1 MIVLLVILTY
11 PAYFLTEMTATI
23 TSKGQIT
30 IPLAIR
36 KHLRLQPGDVLDFD
50 EKASFLKARRIIDE
64 SRARKAL
71 GCARERM
78 KGKTV
83 AEWLTWM
90 RGPVDRAHATRR
102 R

>member
-1 MIVLLVILTY
+1 
-11 PAYFLTEMTATI
+11 MTATI

-36 KHLRLQPGDVLDFD
+36 KHLRLKPGDVLNFD
-50 EKASFLKARRIIDE
+50 EKASFLKAWRVIDE
-64 SRARKAL
+64 TKARAVL

-83 AEWLTWM
+83 DQWLEWV
-90 RGPVDRAHATRR
+90 RGPVQLPRNAARR

>member
-1 MIVLLVILTY
+1 
-11 PAYFLTEMTATI
+11 MTATI

-36 KHLRLQPGDVLDFD
+36 KHLRLKPGDVLDFD
-50 EKASFLKARRIIDE
+50 EDATFLKARRVIDE
-64 SRARKAL
+64 TKARTVL

-83 AEWLTWM
+83 QQWLEWA
-90 RGPVDRAHATRR
+90 RGPVQLPRNAARR